1 MHLISIEFPQYLW
14 TRGIWKCI
22 SEKVKLIQELEKK
35 SRDGILAGFIFTPT
49 LKKIMAN
56 AFSGQLQVAISL
68 AIQQYFML
76 QSTLLECVRY

>member
-1 MHLISIEFPQYLW
+1 MHLISIDFPRYLR
-14 TRGIWKCI
+14 TRAIWKCI
-22 SEKVKLIQELEKK
+22 SEKVKLIQELEKN
-35 SRDGILAGFIFTPT
+35 RDGILAGFIFMPT

-68 AIQQYFML
+68 AIQKYFML

>member
-1 MHLISIEFPQYLW
+1 MHLISIDFAQYLW
-14 TRGIWKCI
+14 TRATWKCI
-22 SEKVKLIQELEKK
+22 SEKVKKSQEKN
-35 SRDGILAGFIFTPT
+35 RDGILAGFIFKPT

>member
-1 MHLISIEFPQYLW
+1 MGVYFRE
-14 TRGIWKCI
+14 C
-22 SEKVKLIQELEKK
+22 KVNSGARKK
-35 SRDGILAGFIFTPT
+35 NRDGILAGFIFTPT